1 MNITP
6 ILPEASRAGGKY
18 SPVVVHQGIAYVSGQ
33 LPRLNNQ
40 LQFPGKVGRDLDIT
54 TAREAA
60 RLCAMQALAA
70 LDRELGGLTRL
81 VRLLRLTGYVAC
93 VEGFTDQP
101 LVIDAASEYFDEMLG
116 ARGAHAR
123 AAIGVFELPR
133 GAAVE
138 IELMAAV
145 RE

>member
-1 MNITP
+1 MNIQP
-6 ILPEASRAGGKY
+6 ILPQPSRAGGLY
-18 SPVVVHQGIAYVSGQ
+18 SPVVIHQGIAYVSGQ

-40 LQFPGKVGRDLDIT
+40 LQFAGRVGAGIDMS

-70 LDRELGGLTRL
+70 LDRELGGLGRL
-81 VRLLRLTGYVAC
+81 VRLLKLTGYIAC
-93 VEGFTDQP
+93 TEGFTQQP
-101 LVIDAASEYFDEMLG
+101 LVLDAASEYFTEVLG
-116 ARGAHAR
+116 TRGEHAR
-123 AAIGVFELPR
+123 SAIGVLALPH

-138 IELMAAV
+138 VEIMAAV